1 MYIKINWIFKLKDC
15 NSMGQICYSIK
26 SQKQSFFFIV
36 SVLILPEI
44 NHKTVVQKLYKK
56 ESLF

>member
-1 MYIKINWIFKLKDC
+1 
-15 NSMGQICYSIK
+15 MGQICYSIK

-44 NHKTVVQKLYKK
+44 NHKTVVTKII
-56 ESLF
+56 